1 MTERDFCCREKTS
14 FSSLK
19 KLVFPKGLFHLLFLS
34 FSGRLANLYSCP
46 TSEIILSRKWI
57 DRWNCSFAEWK
68 QPSRKKKINP
78 SLKTVLLT
86 RWKDFGGRKTAGAL
100 IFSFSVITF
109 KFALYVSSSMT
120 LFAKKISLSSV
131 FKESFGAAPRH
142 FVNKMFHRTAFY
154 VHAPLAHTN
163 KIVWEL

>member
-19 KLVFPKGLFHLLFLS
+19 NFFFPKGLFQPLFLRS
-34 FSGRLANLYSCP
+34 PRQLVFLPNIGNNFVSKMNRSVEVLLRGMEAAF
-46 TSEIILSRKWI
+46 E
-57 DRWNCSFAEWK
+57 
-68 QPSRKKKINP
+68 KKKINP

-120 LFAKKISLSSV
+120 LFAKK
-131 FKESFGAAPRH
+131 FTQFSF
-142 FVNKMFHRTAFY
+142 
-154 VHAPLAHTN
+154 
-163 KIVWEL
+163 